1 MARLSLNNISKSFG
15 QTEVLKGISLD
26 IEDGEFLSL
35 VGQSGCGKSTLLR
48 IISGLEAP
56 DSGTILIDGVD
67 VTDAS
72 PKHRNIAMVF
82 QDYAL
87 YPHMSVAENMSMPL
101 LMGQLPLG
109 ARLPLVRRISPAARR
124 AKPQI
129 AAHVEKVATQLGIAH
144 LLARK
149 PAQLSGGQRQ
159 RVALGRALVRDPG
172 LFLMDEPLSNL
183 DAKLRVQ
190 VRKEITELHA
200 SSGLTFVYVTHDQ
213 TEAMTMSDRV
223 ALMQAGKVLQAA
235 SPNTLYSNPANI
247 DVARFIGSPEI
258 NLIPIENRLEGVFL
272 GERRLPFEITGKTGA
287 YQLGI
292 RPEAF
297 GLVGQSQFLPNQ
309 HAEAADLR
317 LMLRVRMVEDLGPEV
332 LLHGAF
338 DVEPNAEI
346 RVRAQ
351 KNTHFKS
358 LDRLKNTAGVE
369 LAVDLGA
376 SLIFGADGAR
386 VNARRTTADAKTLSK
401 TNGAAQ

>member
-1 MARLSLNNISKSFG
+1 MARLSLNNITKSFG

-56 DSGTILIDGVD
+56 DSGTILIDGAD
-67 VTDAS
+67 VTEAS

-109 ARLPLVRRISPAARR
+109 ARLPLIRHISPAARR
-124 AKPQI
+124 VKPQI
-129 AAHVEKVATQLGIAH
+129 ATHVEKVATQLGIAH
-144 LLARK
+144 LLSRK

-223 ALMQAGKVLQAA
+223 ALMQAGTVLQAA
-235 SPNTLYSNPANI
+235 SPNTLYTNPANI

-258 NLIPIENRLEGVFL
+258 NLIPIENRLDGIFL
-272 GERRLPFEITGKTGA
+272 GGRRLPIEIQGKTGA

-297 GLVGQSQFLPNQ
+297 GLVGQSQFQPNQ
-309 HAEAADLR
+309 HAEATDLR

-338 DVEPNAEI
+338 DVEPNVEI
-346 RVRAQ
+346 RIRAQ
-351 KNTHFKS
+351 KNTHFNS
-358 LDRLKNTAGVE
+358 LEGLKNTSGVE
-369 LAVDLGA
+369 LAIDLGA
-376 SLIFGADGAR
+376 MLIFGADGAR
-386 VNARRTTADAKTLSK
+386 VSARKTALSPQVL
-401 TNGAAQ
+401 GAMQ